1 MSLDAPVRSSAPIE
15 SVDDLVE
22 WFVEGEKPNGPM
34 RIGIETEKLGV
45 FADGR
50 PVPLTGERSISTVM
64 RGLAERTGGELL
76 VEQGVPM
83 GVQLAGASIALE
95 PGGQL
100 ELSGAPDTR
109 LRALGEE
116 IKEHLTHLEAL
127 SEPLGITWIASGY
140 RPWGP
145 RSEVPWLPRY
155 RYQLMRERL
164 PGQLAHEMMQ
174 MTSSVQMNYDFTS
187 EADLA
192 EKLRVATL
200 VSPLT
205 AAACAASPLTD
216 GKPNGFKSF
225 RYHIWSDVDRSRCG
239 LVPVMYENFTYR
251 RYVEWA
257 LDVPL
262 LFVRRGGNYVDP
274 KGLTLRDVWRDGF
287 EGEPASMQDFVD
299 LLSTLFPEIRVKR
312 VIEVRG
318 ADAVDQATTLALAAL
333 WTGLFYD
340 PESRRDAARFI
351 SPSFDAL
358 VAFQSDVAR
367 RALDATLDGHSAR
380 DLFAQVLQLAR
391 SGLERRF
398 ARGESEN
405 ESGLLAPLERIVD
418 EGLTP
423 ADHILAL
430 AQRTGGDIPTLIN
443 EMKYRA
449 NAGYELS

>member
-1 MSLDAPVRSSAPIE
+1 MSLDAPVHASAPIE
-15 SVDDLVE
+15 SIDDLVA

-45 FADGR
+45 FGDGR
-50 PVPLTGERSISTVM
+50 PVPLTGERSISTVLQ
-64 RGLAERTGGELL
+64 GLAERTGGELL

-83 GVQLAGASIALE
+83 GVQLKNASIALE

-100 ELSGAPDTR
+100 ELSGAPER
-109 LRALGEE
+109 GLRALAEE
-116 IKEHLTHLEAL
+116 IKDHLTHLESL
-127 SEPLGITWIASGY
+127 SDPLGITWIASGY

-164 PGQLAHEMMQ
+164 PGKFAHEMMQ
-174 MTSSVQMNYDFTS
+174 MTSSVQFNYDFTS

-192 EKLRVATL
+192 QKLRVATL

-225 RYHIWSDVDRSRCG
+225 RYHVWSDVDRSRSG
-239 LVPVMYENFTYR
+239 LLPVMFEGFTYR

-262 LFVRRGGNYVDP
+262 LFVRRGTRYLEP
-274 KGLTLRDVWRDGF
+274 KGVTLRDVWRDGF

-318 ADAVDQATTLALAAL
+318 ADAVDQPTTIALAAL

-340 PESRRDAARFI
+340 AEARRDAMQFI
-351 SPSFDAL
+351 APSFDSL
-358 VAFQSDVAR
+358 VAFQDDVAR
-367 RALDATLDGHSAR
+367 RALDATLDGHSAQ
-380 DLFAQVLQLAR
+380 DLLAQVLRIAR
-391 SGLERRF
+391 SGLERRH

-405 ESGLLAPLERIVD
+405 EADLLAPLERI
-418 EGLTP
+418 
-423 ADHILAL
+423 ADDGITAADRVLDIAK
-430 AQRTGGDIPTLIN
+430 RTGGDVASLID
-443 EMKYRA
+443 EMKYRTDA
-449 NAGYELS
+449 RV

>member
-1 MSLDAPVRSSAPIE
+1 MSLDSPAHASPPIE
-15 SVDDLVE
+15 SIDELVA

-34 RIGIETEKLGV
+34 RAGIETEKLGV

-50 PVPLTGERSISTVM
+50 PVPLTGERSIATVL

-83 GVQLAGASIALE
+83 GVQLQNASIALE

-100 ELSGAPDTR
+100 ELSGAPDAR
-109 LRALGEE
+109 LRALSDE
-116 IKEHLTHLEAL
+116 ITQHLKHLEAL
-127 SEPLGITWIASGY
+127 SDPLGISWIASGY

-145 RSEVPWLPRY
+145 RDEVPWLPRY

-164 PGQLAHEMMQ
+164 PGTLAHEMMQ
-174 MTSSVQMNYDFTS
+174 MTSSVQLNYDFTS

-205 AAACAASPLTD
+205 AAACAASPLTN
-216 GKPNGFKSF
+216 GKPNGYKSF
-225 RYHIWSDVDRSRCG
+225 RYHVWSDVDRSRCG
-239 LVPVMYENFTYR
+239 LVPVMYESFSYR
-251 RYVEWA
+251 GYVEWA

-262 LFVRRGGNYVDP
+262 LFVRRGTRYVEP
-274 KGLTLRDVWRDGF
+274 KGLTLRDVMRDGF

-318 ADAVDQATTLALAAL
+318 ADAVDQATTIALGAL

-340 PESRRDAARFI
+340 AEARADAMRFI

-358 VAFQSDVAR
+358 VAFQEDVAL
-367 RALDATLDGHSAR
+367 RALDATLDGTSAR
-380 DLFAQVLQLAR
+380 DLLALVLKFAR
-391 SGLERRF
+391 KGLERRH

-405 ESGLLAPLERIVD
+405 EAELLAPLERIVE
-418 EGLTP
+418 EGLTA

-430 AQRTGGDIPTLIN
+430 SKRTNGDVAALIDA
-443 EMKYRA
+443 MKYRA
-449 NAGYELS
+449 NAGP

>member
-1 MSLDAPVRSSAPIE
+1 MSLDAPVHASPPIE
-15 SVDDLVE
+15 SVDDLVA

-34 RIGIETEKLGV
+34 RVGIETEKLGV
-45 FADGR
+45 FANGH
-50 PVPLTGERSISTVM
+50 PVPLTGERSISAVL

-83 GVQLAGASIALE
+83 GVQLESASIALE

-100 ELSGAPDTR
+100 ELSGAPDAR

-116 IKEHLTHLEAL
+116 IQTHLTHLEAL
-127 SEPLGITWIASGY
+127 SDPLGITWIASGY

-164 PGQLAHEMMQ
+164 PGKLAHEMMQ
-174 MTSSVQMNYDFTS
+174 MTSSVQFNYDFTS
-187 EADLA
+187 ETDLA

-205 AAACAASPLTD
+205 AAACAASPLTN
-216 GKPNGFKSF
+216 GEPNGFKSF
-225 RYHIWSDVDRSRCG
+225 RYHVWSDVDRSRCG
-239 LVPVMYENFTYR
+239 LVPVMYEDFSYR
-251 RYVEWA
+251 GYVEWA

-262 LFVRRGGNYVDP
+262 LFVRRGERYVEP
-274 KGLTLRDVWRDGF
+274 RGLTLRDVWRDGF

-318 ADAVDQATTLALAAL
+318 ADAVDQPTTLALAAL

-340 PESRRDAARFI
+340 AEARRDAMRFI
-351 SPSFDAL
+351 APAFDAL
-358 VAFQSDVAR
+358 VRFQEDVAR

-380 DLFAQVLQLAR
+380 DLLAQVLRFAR
-391 SGLERRF
+391 SGLERRH
-398 ARGESEN
+398 ARGDSESEAD
-405 ESGLLAPLERIVD
+405 LLAPLDRIVD
-418 EGLTP
+418 EGITP
-423 ADHILAL
+423 ADRMLDLAR
-430 AQRTGGDIPTLIN
+430 RTNGDVAALIDA
-443 EMKYRA
+443 MKYRA
-449 NAGYELS
+449 DAGI